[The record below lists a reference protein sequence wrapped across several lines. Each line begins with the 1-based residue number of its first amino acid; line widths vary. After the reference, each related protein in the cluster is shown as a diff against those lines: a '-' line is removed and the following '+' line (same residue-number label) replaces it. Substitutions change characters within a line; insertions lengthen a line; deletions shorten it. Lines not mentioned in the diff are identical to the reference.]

1 MKAIPLCFDGL
12 LWPDPVTKWP
22 RNFLHIQENCCH
34 FSTRMYI
41 RIHTIYSIYI
51 YTLLPDFFCTWDDD
65 ASKCPIYFQTKAEKQ
80 PRGVLRV
87 DVLIHIPT
95 FLVSPSYLVNL
106 VIYPYRYQPM
116 HGCEWLHPGDWA
128 ETQFQVIDTRRLG
141 TSECP
146 AHLIGSWLNMNILDP
161 SFERWLYRMISV
173 DIP

>member
-1 MKAIPLCFDGL
+1 MDCCDPI
-12 LWPDPVTKWP
+12 LWPCCD
-22 RNFLHIQENCCH
+22 QENL
-34 FSTRMYI
+34 STFKKIVVTSALECISAYI
-41 RIHTIYSIYI
+41 QYTVYI

-146 AHLIGSWLNMNILDP
+146 AHLIGSWLNMNILNP